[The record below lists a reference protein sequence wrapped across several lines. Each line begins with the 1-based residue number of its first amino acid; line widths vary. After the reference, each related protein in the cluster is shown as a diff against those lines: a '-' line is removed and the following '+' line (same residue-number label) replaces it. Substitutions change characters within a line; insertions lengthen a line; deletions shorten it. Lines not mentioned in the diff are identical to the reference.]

1 MHVVECLVEVSVED
15 DGVDVEGGP
24 LVWQDGEGGLDTV
37 QRLTV
42 RQLLESRQV
51 TIGGVKIDETEIKFC
66 QSIKVFVLI

>member
-15 DGVDVEGGP
+15 DGVDIEGGP
-24 LVWQDGEGGLDTV
+24 LVWQDSEGRLDTV

-42 RQLLESRQV
+42 RQLLDSKQV
-51 TIGGVKIDETEIKFC
+51 TIGGC